1 MITGNLYVIVGKNG
15 SGKSTFIDIL
25 SGLIQDKYNE
35 IIIVITHSKEIIEI
49 GDEVNI

>member
-35 IIIVITHSKEIIEI
+35 IIVITHSKEIIEI